1 MSNNIKALR
10 NKAGLTQ
17 KDLSEQANIPRR
29 TIEDWELEKVRATD
43 VYKLHR
49 IAKVLGCT
57 IEDLINFEDEEKPE

>member
-10 NKAGLTQ
+10 TEAGLTQ

-49 IAKVLGCT
+49 LAKVLGCT
-57 IEDLINFEDEEKPE
+57 IEDLINFDEE

>member
-57 IEDLINFEDEEKPE
+57 IEELINFDEE

>member
-29 TIEDWELEKVRATD
+29 TFEAWELEKVRATD

-57 IEDLINFEDEEKPE
+57 IEELINFYEE